1 MINEI
6 VLGIFLFTA
15 AICDIKTKKLP
26 LILLTIW
33 ISAGA
38 LLYLLLRPAS
48 MTDEFMGV
56 LIGIVFIAVAVV
68 SDGKLGM
75 GDGAA
80 ILAVGIYLGGRSAGF
95 TCLYALILSAAFS
108 VAVLMTGKYTR
119 NKEIPFIPFLLA
131 GFLLHGAVTYI

>member
-6 VLGIFLFTA
+6 VLGIFLIMATV
-15 AICDIKTKKLP
+15 CDVRTKRLP
-26 LILLTIW
+26 LALLAVW

-38 LLYLLLRPAS
+38 LLCLLLRPAS
-48 MTDEFMGV
+48 MTDEFMGILTGV
-56 LIGIVFIAVAVV
+56 VFIAVSIV
-68 SDGKLGM
+68 SDGKLGL
-75 GDGAA
+75 GDGVA

-108 VAVLMTGKYTR
+108 MAILMTGKYTGD
-119 NKEIPFIPFLLA
+119 KEIPFIPFLLA